1 MAKSDATARDL
12 LKVTMLLMR
21 QLGARMRQSEK
32 RIEPPQVGILMRLSE
47 KPMTLTELATHQVVR
62 LPTMSKSVGLLVERG
77 WVSRTIP
84 ASNRRQTI
92 VALTAEG
99 RRVLDKMGRHAER
112 HVAELLS
119 SLTSTER
126 QRVQASLEILIREL
140 DVGDP
145 AKEEGTES

>member
-1 MAKSDATARDL
+1 MATSDATARDL

-145 AKEEGTES
+145 AKKEGTES

>member
-47 KPMTLTELATHQVVR
+47 KPLTLTELATHQVVR
-62 LPTMSKSVGLLVERG
+62 LPTMSKSVGVLVERG
-77 WVSRTIP
+77 WLSRTIP
-84 ASNRRQTI
+84 ASNRRQTM

-99 RRVLDKMGRHAER
+99 RRVLEQMGRHAER
-112 HVAELLS
+112 HVSELLS
-119 SLTSTER
+119 SLTVAER
-126 QRVQASLEILIREL
+126 RRIQAGLEILIREL
-140 DVGDP
+140 DVGE
-145 AKEEGTES
+145 ATKEEGTES

>member
-1 MAKSDATARDL
+1 MATSDATARDL

-21 QLGARMRQSEK
+21 QLGARMRQTEK
-32 RIEPPQVGILMRLSE
+32 GIEPPQVGILMRLSE

-145 AKEEGTES
+145 AKEE

>member
-1 MAKSDATARDL
+1 MVKSDATARDL
-12 LKVTMLLMR
+12 LRVSMLLMR

-84 ASNRRQTI
+84 ANNRRQTI

-112 HVAELLS
+112 HVAELLG

-145 AKEEGTES
+145 AREEGTPS